1 MPDVGTVSLEKKRLC
16 NHFAASTPL
25 EDLIMVTSTC
35 LKNEIPLCSLQDI
48 EEGHSIEMVIQ
59 DRPLFAVRKANS
71 IYAYWNICPHRGS
84 PLNWSPNQFLSI
96 DQQTIQC
103 AFHGA
108 LFEIDSGLCILG
120 PCSGDHLQAI
130 DVHQNGQDF
139 VISAGQK
146 LPPAPVN
153 LRAQA
158 LADLED
164 KE

>member
-1 MPDVGTVSLEKKRLC
+1 
-16 NHFAASTPL
+16 
-25 EDLIMVTSTC
+25 MVAKIC
-35 LKNEIPLCSLQDI
+35 LKQEIPLCSLNDI
-48 EEGHSIEMVIQ
+48 EEGHSIEMIIQ
-59 DRPLFAVRKANS
+59 ERPLFAVRKADT

-84 PLNWSPNQFLSI
+84 PLNWSPNQFLTF
-96 DQQTIQC
+96 DNQAIQC

-130 DVHQNGQDF
+130 ELNWDGHNYS
-139 VISAGQK
+139 ISAGQE

-164 KE
+164 KG

>member
-1 MPDVGTVSLEKKRLC
+1 MAL
-16 NHFAASTPL
+16 
-25 EDLIMVTSTC
+25 STC
-35 LKNEIPLCSLQDI
+35 LENEIPLCSLNDI

-59 DRPLFAVRKANS
+59 ERPLFAVRKVNT

-84 PLNWSPNQFLSI
+84 PLNWSPNQFLTF
-96 DQQTIQC
+96 DHQAIQC

-120 PCSGDHLQAI
+120 PCNGDHLQPV
-130 DVHQNGQDF
+130 DLQQNGQDYI
-139 VISAGQK
+139 ISAGQE

>member
-1 MPDVGTVSLEKKRLC
+1 MVASACLE
-16 NHFAASTPL
+16 
-25 EDLIMVTSTC
+25 
-35 LKNEIPLCSLQDI
+35 NEIPLCSLNDI

-59 DRPLFAVRKANS
+59 ERPLFAVRKADA

-108 LFEIDSGLCILG
+108 LFEIDSGLCVLG

-130 DVHQNGQDF
+130 DLHQSGEDF
-139 VISAGQK
+139 TISAGQE
-146 LPPAPVN
+146 LPPEPVS
-153 LRAQA
+153 LRAQHWQILKTRNS
-158 LADLED
+158 LA
-164 KE
+164 

>member
-1 MPDVGTVSLEKKRLC
+1 MVAKICLEQ
-16 NHFAASTPL
+16 
-25 EDLIMVTSTC
+25 
-35 LKNEIPLCSLQDI
+35 EIPLCSLNDI
-48 EEGHSIEMVIQ
+48 EEGHSIEMIIQ
-59 DRPLFAVRKANS
+59 ERPLFAVRKADT

-84 PLNWSPNQFLSI
+84 PLNWSPNQFLTF
-96 DQQTIQC
+96 DNQAIQC

-130 DVHQNGQDF
+130 ELNQDGHNYS
-139 VISAGQK
+139 ISAGQE
-146 LPPAPVN
+146 LPTAPVN

-164 KE
+164 KG

>member
-1 MPDVGTVSLEKKRLC
+1 
-16 NHFAASTPL
+16 
-25 EDLIMVTSTC
+25 MVANTC
-35 LKNEIPLCSLQDI
+35 LENEIPLCSLDDI

-59 DRPLFAVRKANS
+59 DRPLFAVRKANA

-96 DQQTIQC
+96 DKQTIQC

-108 LFEIDSGLCILG
+108 LFEIDSGLCVLG
-120 PCSGDHLQAI
+120 PCTGDHLQAI
-130 DVHQNGQDF
+130 NLHQNGQDF
-139 VISAGQK
+139 AITAGQE
-146 LPPAPVN
+146 LPPAPVS